1 MEEKIWKQPLN
12 QKSDRRKMNY
22 SEIKREKERQE
33 VINKEKVNKDVI
45 NYVNI

>member
-22 SEIKREKERQE
+22 SGIKREKERQE

-45 NYVNI
+45 NYVSI